1 MEIITQSSSQFQD
14 VSELDAALAATLL
27 RWGLSFADT
36 KQKIGLRISEWVN
49 GTPALEAA
57 VGASA
62 ITQDEL
68 GHARSL
74 YPVWRKLPNA
84 PAALGAENRFDARE
98 TYFNPRVLDTPW
110 DSWLDVIAVNVL
122 LDRALHSV
130 ISAMCES
137 SLAPLRHRAR
147 KMAQEEQYHRIF
159 GDSWLTRL
167 AQHDKIRPRLQASL
181 DRIWPITFAWLGP
194 AGDADMSVLYEAHI
208 LTAHPDTLR
217 QRCLDQVTSLLQK
230 NQLTTPL
237 MQLDWSKWNAQHR
250 DIESVISNQ

>member
-1 MEIITQSSSQFQD
+1 MDITTHFQE
-14 VSELDAALAATLL
+14 VSELDPALAATLL

-36 KQKIGLRISEWVN
+36 KQKIGLRTSEWVN

-84 PAALGAENRFDARE
+84 PAALGAENRFDARDS
-98 TYFNPRVLDTPW
+98 YYNPRVLDTPW

-122 LDRALHSV
+122 LDRALHLV
-130 ISAMCES
+130 ISAMCDS
-137 SLAPLRHRAR
+137 NLTPLRHRAL

-159 GDSWLTRL
+159 GDSWLARL
-167 AQHDKIRPRLQASL
+167 AQRDNIRPRLQASL
-181 DRIWPITFAWLGP
+181 NRHWVTALAWLGA
-194 AGDADMSVLYEAHI
+194 AGDADMSLLYEARI

-217 QRCLDQVTSLLQK
+217 QRWLDQATTLLQK
-230 NQLTTPL
+230 NQLNVPTTT
-237 MQLDWSKWNAQHR
+237 LDWSQWNAQYR
-250 DIESVISNQ
+250 EI